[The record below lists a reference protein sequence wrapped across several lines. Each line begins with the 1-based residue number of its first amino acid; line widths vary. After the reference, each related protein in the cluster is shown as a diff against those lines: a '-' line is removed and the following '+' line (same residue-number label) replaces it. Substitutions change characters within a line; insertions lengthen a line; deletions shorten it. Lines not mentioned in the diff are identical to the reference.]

1 MPDAGSL
8 RWRVCGASKKLH
20 RTLHR
25 TNDVCGEFAGGR
37 PADAIGEEVLS
48 WSGRIGTEFVCENVH
63 SLDVCE
69 RLHLPM
75 ARKCANSAPKRCN
88 RAREPFRP
96 HNSRASLIPQVR
108 PPISHRS
115 ALCLDVFPILDSLT

>member
-1 MPDAGSL
+1 MRWHGECKVASL
-8 RWRVCGASKKLH
+8 EGPH
-20 RTLHR
+20 QRTLHGS
-25 TNDVCGEFAGGR
+25 NDVCGEFAGGR

-48 WSGRIGTEFVCENVH
+48 WLGRIGTEFVSENVH

-96 HNSRASLIPQVR
+96 HNARASKLPGVPPPGQTANF
-108 PPISHRS
+108 PPI
-115 ALCLDVFPILDSLT
+115 CPMP